1 MSEAVSPETYALHRQ
16 RLTDAWAHVHQKLV
30 AGQAVIHP
38 IEIPVRPGVFLT
50 VRASGRYSESGGT
63 TQPAIAMALRIE
75 QSTAFELLRPEDIP
89 VGVNI
94 SPFELL
100 CSAEEAAL
108 MLFEWGK
115 EAFTD
120 LVAEESARQRPL
132 PFEGDI

>member
-30 AGQAVIHP
+30 AGQAVVHP

-50 VRASGRYSESGGT
+50 VRGDYSESGGT
-63 TQPAIAMALRIE
+63 TQPAIVMALRIE
-75 QSTAFELLRPEDIP
+75 QSVAFELLRPEDIP

-94 SPFELL
+94 TSPFDL
-100 CSAEEAAL
+100 CSAQEVAMA
-108 MLFEWGK
+108 LFEWGQ

-120 LVAEESARQRPL
+120 LVAEGGQRT
-132 PFEGDI
+132 